1 MLSESFLLDAFTVS
15 ARDIADAD
23 VGSLLALSLGVGWS
37 HRAEDWEF
45 MREVGQGWV
54 AMDETGRVH
63 GAAMWFPFGDQHATI
78 GMVITTPRL
87 QMQGGA
93 QWLMGHVLERTK
105 GRALGLHATKQSHRM
120 FLSLGFVDEGTVY
133 QYQGHVGTPP
143 QVSNAPDAEIRAFS
157 HSDVPALRE
166 LDRIAAGWTR
176 DALVD
181 ALVARSRGTVLTRA
195 GKIEACALMRP
206 FGRGTVTGPIFAA
219 NEEDALSVLYPLM
232 LERAGSFSRIDLASQ
247 TSRLADFAAQCGLQ
261 VREKCTR
268 MSFGTPWP
276 FSSGAGPSMFA
287 LASQAT
293 G

>member
-1 MLSESFLLDAFTVS
+1 MLSQTFLLDAFAVS

-23 VGSLLALSLGVGWS
+23 VNSLLALSLGVGWH

-45 MREVGQGWV
+45 MREVGQGRV

-63 GAAMWFPFGDQHATI
+63 GAAMWFPFGDRHATI
-78 GMVITTPRL
+78 GLVITTPRL

-93 QWLMGHVLERTK
+93 QWLMGHVLEQTQ

-133 QYQGHVGTPP
+133 QYQGNVGTPP
-143 QVSNAPDAEIRAFS
+143 QVPDPADAEIRTFS
-157 HSDVPALRE
+157 HADVPVLRD
-166 LDRIAAGWTR
+166 LDRAATGWKR
-176 DALVD
+176 DTLID

-195 GKIEACALMRP
+195 GKIEACALMRA
-206 FGRGTVTGPIFAA
+206 FGRGMVIGPIFAG
-219 NEEDALSVLYPLM
+219 NEEDALRVLYPLM
-232 LERAGSFSRIDLASQ
+232 VDRAGSFARIDIADQ

-261 VREKCTR
+261 VGEKVTR
-268 MSFGTPWP
+268 MSFGAPWP
-276 FSSGAGPSMFA
+276 FSNGSAPFMFS